1 MNLVPKKLQK
11 NEREIKRIHEEIK
24 EDYAFA
30 VKKSVVDFVLK
41 EPEIDEDE
49 RFLDEDDETPM
60 TIELAAVSE
69 AWKKLFK
76 TSKRYLTHNLHL
88 INQCMLQTQ
97 TLWHKSFVDLRLID
111 VAKLKS
117 KPKIEM
123 LQFQDL
129 IYQEIEKGKKVL
141 KEDWSP
147 QIVQI
152 FRACQKSKRKKIL
165 PPDTRLPAFLTCLAT
180 LMSAQ
185 LQQLAI
191 TSISDFREYANV
203 LESDSKGSHRP
214 GFILNL
220 KVSANKI
227 SFTPSFADI
236 EASIVEVYTMI
247 KNAVHD
253 IQRLDYTLLEE
264 EASGKP
270 KNLKPVLLPE
280 IIDVAK
286 DEVRKIVAEQNK
298 VPTEYIKMFET
309 YMHLIDGT
317 SEKSTDSY
325 VNENHTFDEFKE
337 KVLYFDNLGKTIN
350 NDIEKVVQLG
360 MYELHCDDLILNLFR
375 KTDGLRE
382 KVLQKMSQDHQ
393 NINNNLCERYE
404 EISNVALTSP
414 NNTGELVELRAKVSH
429 IETVVMTEMAA
440 ELNKAAGRLV
450 FLSDFCQFT
459 TSEMKLNTKTFQWH
473 AKMPSIFEEHR
484 NIMLGKT
491 NEYQKALKLKRDR
504 FQEELDGYSSQV
516 EEFFTYGSVD
526 ELPKYL
532 KKAQALKT
540 KLEVAEDKIKHFNME
555 EKAFEWEQ
563 TSYPTLAETQDKLAP
578 FVRLYE
584 ISMDFMDK
592 QKTWFESPMGTH
604 HPDDINKQ
612 VEDSLKTVIKLEKD
626 FSEIPAAKTLV
637 VDVRQKIEDF
647 KDKMPIIKTLGNPAL
662 RERHWETVS
671 NTVGFPVKGGSE
683 TNLYKILDMGLDE
696 YVKKFE
702 KISETATK
710 EHNLELS
717 MEHMVEEWSD
727 KEFKINPYGETNT
740 YTLSATDDIQS
751 LLDDHIVKTQ
761 TMRGSPYIKPFE
773 ERIGKWEEQLL
784 MLQEIMDEW
793 LKVQGTWL
801 YFEPIFS
808 SPDIMSQMPEE
819 GRRFTTV
826 DKNWRDIM
834 KAAIVD
840 KHVLAVLD
848 IDRILEKLKKSNEL
862 LDLINKGLY
871 DYLEKKRLFFPRFFF
886 LSNAQLLEILS
897 ETKDPSRVARYLV
910 KIFEGV
916 NSLEFNDELEVTK
929 IKSISGE
936 VIPLA
941 KNVST
946 AKARGQVDRWLA
958 DLDKQIKESLQKEI
972 KTALTD
978 FIDEDISQWIHKL
991 PSQIVICVL
1000 QTLWTSFIHKAI
1012 PEGSNA
1018 LSELKAKNLKEKEMA
1033 VSLLSTTED
1042 SEKLKTL
1049 GNVIITNNHI
1059 DNIIKEL
1066 LENNVSTHF
1075 DFFWKSQLKFY
1086 WEETEKGEN
1095 LMIKMIDGILQYGY
1109 EYFGSYERLV
1119 MTPLTEKCFR
1129 VLTLALHQI
1138 KGGSIQGPTGTGK
1151 TETVKDLSKAC
1162 GKQCIVFNCSEGLG
1176 YRPLGKFIKG
1186 LACSGAWSCFDEFHR
1201 INTDVLSIIA
1211 QEILTLQRGIQANQT
1226 NIVFDDTEILLNP
1239 TCALFVT
1246 MEALSSVDKQMPDN
1260 FQVLFR
1266 NISMNEPDPKMII
1279 EAFLASKGFVKS
1291 LNLARKLTTMF
1302 HICQKMLSKQ
1312 PHYEFGLR
1320 SIKAVINLCVVFR
1333 SKQKDNTEEHIVF
1346 NAVYRMKFAELLP
1359 DDQALFMKIASDIF
1373 PGVEVDKPEYKTV
1386 NEATA
1391 EVCKKENLQCTEYFL
1406 SKIQEMYE
1414 MISLNDGIMIVGEAF
1429 SGKTT
1434 LYKVLAQ
1441 VLKIIKSTNEKEESS
1456 VHKIVVNPKSLTIEQ
1471 MYGFF
1476 DENNEWNDGILAT
1489 TYRNFAN
1496 MSPSEYKWLVF
1507 DSPVDPE
1514 WIENLNTVLDENRKL
1529 CLMSGEIIKLP
1540 QNTNL
1545 IFETQD
1551 CSTATPATIS
1561 RCGMLYL
1568 AGDPLTWQILV
1579 TTWVKTLPEAIN
1591 KGLRDMIKTLFL
1603 RFLPP
1608 MLQLLSNFPTHCV
1621 KSTDKNILKGFIN
1634 IFDCHLSIF
1643 DETWSKGKSEH
1654 ELRPVLEGIFF
1665 YSCIWAVGGLCDS
1678 FLSKRFNEVFTELM
1692 EGDLRKETK
1701 ANNNITVEVPT
1712 MKTAYALPIPKQRS
1726 VFSYQLVIHNK
1737 AEWTKW
1743 EDVLSTNTQLPRD
1756 VYAGNMIIPTL
1767 DTVRYQHI
1775 MGLLVKNDK
1784 PFILIGPSGTGKTV
1798 YIKDLLNRKLDKEKF
1813 SSTAVY
1819 FTKISTPN
1827 VTQDII
1833 MSKLDKRRK
1842 GVYGPALGKSFII
1855 FVDDINL
1862 PEKDCVGSQGTIE
1875 LLRQM
1880 MDHKTWYDNKELFSM
1895 KIVNTSVI
1903 AAIKPPACDN
1913 ERMSERFMRH
1923 FNSIYIDHFED
1934 STITAIFSRI
1944 VLWHLDTKGFSKEF
1958 DPCIEQVVSSTL
1970 ELHKYAVKNLLPTPN
1985 RTHYLFNLRDFS
1997 RVILGVLLSAPES
2010 MEDLKAM
2017 KRLWIHE
2024 AMRVYYDR
2032 LVDDVDKSNLFKVVR
2047 KTVQS
2052 KMKED
2057 FNDLLQVLSTDGS
2070 TVTENDMRSMNYSD
2084 FMNPSED
2091 EKFYRENTDME
2102 KMRETVAG
2110 YLEEYNKTSRKPM
2123 DLVLFNFALEHLCRI
2138 NRILKQPQSHALLV
2152 GVCGSGRQ
2160 CLTRLAAHISNYN
2173 FQMIE
2178 MSNSYSFKDWRND
2191 LKNVL
2196 RKFSTE
2202 ITSCVLYVYDNQ
2214 LKNELF
2220 LEDINNILNLG
2231 EVPNIFTADEKNE
2244 VVENMRTLESQL
2256 DKSLHTEGGSQELF
2270 DLFIRMVREKLHIV
2284 IGMSTYSPNFN
2295 SSLRNFPCILNCCTV
2310 DWFTLWPPDALHFV
2324 SHSFLKDIKFT
2335 PEELEGCTKVSEFFH
2350 TSATVMADEAYDG
2363 ETLFNCVTP
2372 ATFLELNKLFRTL
2385 LESKRNEV
2393 DDIKQRYT
2401 VGLDKIK
2408 DAASQVSVMQAELEA
2423 IQPHL
2428 TAASKEVDKSVA
2440 LVEKDLNEVS
2450 ELEKIVKNED
2460 SVVSEKTKQADALR
2474 QELQD
2479 DLAEVTA
2486 VVDAAIETLN
2496 SLTAQDFA
2504 AVRAVKTPPNSIKL
2518 IMEAI
2523 CMLKNIKP
2531 DKIPDPNGKTV
2542 DDYWGPAKRI
2552 MGEPKFVAELTEFEK
2567 DDINMKTM
2575 KLIRDRYLSNA
2586 EIDPET
2592 SKQSM
2597 GAGDAVAKCLFR
2609 WLVSIEAY
2617 DKIAKQVAPKK
2628 EALQKLDVELET
2640 DSKSLKEKQEVY
2652 DEANGKLKVLQADLA
2667 TKKAKKAE
2675 LENEVETCSRKLE
2688 RAEQLIGGLGGE
2700 RDKWATIVG
2709 NLGTRFVKLT
2719 GDVLLSSALVAY
2731 LGAFTFEEREKKV
2744 AEWMEKCKEHNV
2756 PFSEDFSLYNVLG
2769 DPITTQAW
2777 QLCGLPTD
2785 QFSTNNGIITF
2796 TSRRWV
2802 CFMDP
2807 QEIGKK
2813 WIHSIEKNNNL
2824 QILRQSDPEFLR
2836 SLESSIQFGQPA
2848 LLENVGE
2855 TLDPILEPLLT
2866 KQTFKQGGSVCLK
2879 LGDSTLEYHKDF
2891 KLYIT
2896 TKLKVPRFARDTVS
2910 KVALINFSITTMG
2923 LDEQLLTIT
2932 VTRERPE
2939 LEEERAQLTVQAND
2953 NRKQLRDIENK
2964 ILEVLY
2970 SSKGNI
2976 LEDENAIKVL
2986 SSSKVLANEITE
2998 KQNVAFESR
3007 KKIDDNRAPYLE
3019 VASYAGVLFFTICE
3033 LSTVNHMYQYS
3044 LNWFINLFCNS
3055 IDLAEKS
3062 EEMAERLSNINDHVT
3077 WTLYQTV
3084 CRGLFEED
3092 RFLFSLLLCVHLM
3105 KYQNKLTQE
3114 EFIAF
3119 LSLPNDNEDYGE
3131 NPLKHF
3137 GNDAFRKLS
3146 HLGRTFKEMENIL
3159 AVVKENE
3166 GVWLELIESNP
3177 ATILEVD
3184 FPNFPNI
3191 SKFKKLIILKCLAA
3205 IHLKEIV
3212 PFFVGENIGE
3222 KYTVSP
3228 LPDMTKTY
3236 NESSSTTPIAFIIGQ
3251 TADPCEEIY
3260 ELAEKMNLGAKRL
3273 QFLCLGKGKE
3283 NQAAELLKDGV
3294 QAGTWVI
3301 LENCHLVPEW
3311 LPILESICESFDE
3324 ETASPDFR
3332 LFMTSVTTTKFPV
3345 PVLQTCIKVVLEE
3358 PLNVKE
3364 NLLRTQL
3371 LPKSEVTKYNENG
3384 DLYKKMLFTYSM
3396 FHAVLNERVHFTEVG
3411 WNQDYV
3417 FSRKNLKLCLSY
3429 LFETLKEN
3437 ESLNL
3442 KATSYLTS
3450 ECIYGSGMEDYL
3462 DSRTLLT
3469 IFQKFCCKEL
3479 LNEDEQCFDESKVY
3493 KIKPFKSF
3501 DELIESINQLPPQTR
3516 RGLLGM
3522 PQAISDFRKRKD
3534 TNKLLTNLM
3543 LTQNLSLHTKVLTE
3557 NSQILDRVEKIIESI
3572 PKLFNVDKIVD
3583 KFSSMNIIL
3592 GQELTSC
3599 NKLIDIVTGSLRSLR
3614 EALVGMNVMSSE
3626 AENTFRHVKKNL
3638 VLDEFKVCIKDL
3650 VFITKKSF
3658 TFVFNL
3664 ESNISNNLQSTRF
3677 HGRFEGK
3684 SDVPSKLARQR
3695 ISTKDKIVSHYVS

>member
-1 MNLVPKKLQK
+1 
-11 NEREIKRIHEEIK
+11 
-24 EDYAFA
+24 
-30 VKKSVVDFVLK
+30 
-41 EPEIDEDE
+41 
-49 RFLDEDDETPM
+49 
-60 TIELAAVSE
+60 
-69 AWKKLFK
+69 
-76 TSKRYLTHNLHL
+76 
-88 INQCMLQTQ
+88 
-97 TLWHKSFVDLRLID
+97 
-111 VAKLKS
+111 
-117 KPKIEM
+117 
-123 LQFQDL
+123 
-129 IYQEIEKGKKVL
+129 
-141 KEDWSP
+141 
-147 QIVQI
+147 
-152 FRACQKSKRKKIL
+152 
-165 PPDTRLPAFLTCLAT
+165 
-180 LMSAQ
+180 
-185 LQQLAI
+185 
-191 TSISDFREYANV
+191 
-203 LESDSKGSHRP
+203 
-214 GFILNL
+214 
-220 KVSANKI
+220 
-227 SFTPSFADI
+227 
-236 EASIVEVYTMI
+236 
-247 KNAVHD
+247 
-253 IQRLDYTLLEE
+253 
-264 EASGKP
+264 
-270 KNLKPVLLPE
+270 
-280 IIDVAK
+280 
-286 DEVRKIVAEQNK
+286 
-298 VPTEYIKMFET
+298 
-309 YMHLIDGT
+309 
-317 SEKSTDSY
+317 
-325 VNENHTFDEFKE
+325 
-337 KVLYFDNLGKTIN
+337 
-350 NDIEKVVQLG
+350 
-360 MYELHCDDLILNLFR
+360 
-375 KTDGLRE
+375 
-382 KVLQKMSQDHQ
+382 
-393 NINNNLCERYE
+393 
-404 EISNVALTSP
+404 
-414 NNTGELVELRAKVSH
+414 
-429 IETVVMTEMAA
+429 
-440 ELNKAAGRLV
+440 
-450 FLSDFCQFT
+450 
-459 TSEMKLNTKTFQWH
+459 
-473 AKMPSIFEEHR
+473 
-484 NIMLGKT
+484 
-491 NEYQKALKLKRDR
+491 
-504 FQEELDGYSSQV
+504 
-516 EEFFTYGSVD
+516 
-526 ELPKYL
+526 
-532 KKAQALKT
+532 
-540 KLEVAEDKIKHFNME
+540 
-555 EKAFEWEQ
+555 
-563 TSYPTLAETQDKLAP
+563 
-578 FVRLYE
+578 
-584 ISMDFMDK
+584 MDK
-592 QKTWFESPMGTH
+592 K
-604 HPDDINKQ
+604 
-612 VEDSLKTVIKLEKD
+612 
-626 FSEIPAAKTLV
+626 
-637 VDVRQKIEDF
+637 
-647 KDKMPIIKTLGNPAL
+647 
-662 RERHWETVS
+662 
-671 NTVGFPVKGGSE
+671 
-683 TNLYKILDMGLDE
+683 
-696 YVKKFE
+696 
-702 KISETATK
+702 
-710 EHNLELS
+710 
-717 MEHMVEEWSD
+717 
-727 KEFKINPYGETNT
+727 
-740 YTLSATDDIQS
+740 
-751 LLDDHIVKTQ
+751 
-761 TMRGSPYIKPFE
+761 
-773 ERIGKWEEQLL
+773 
-784 MLQEIMDEW
+784 
-793 LKVQGTWL
+793 
-801 YFEPIFS
+801 
-808 SPDIMSQMPEE
+808 
-819 GRRFTTV
+819 
-826 DKNWRDIM
+826 
-834 KAAIVD
+834 
-840 KHVLAVLD
+840 
-848 IDRILEKLKKSNEL
+848 
-862 LDLINKGLY
+862 
-871 DYLEKKRLFFPRFFF
+871 
-886 LSNAQLLEILS
+886 
-897 ETKDPSRVARYLV
+897 
-910 KIFEGV
+910 
-916 NSLEFNDELEVTK
+916 
-929 IKSISGE
+929 
-936 VIPLA
+936 
-941 KNVST
+941 
-946 AKARGQVDRWLA
+946 
-958 DLDKQIKESLQKEI
+958 
-972 KTALTD
+972 
-978 FIDEDISQWIHKL
+978 
-991 PSQIVICVL
+991 
-1000 QTLWTSFIHKAI
+1000 
-1012 PEGSNA
+1012 
-1018 LSELKAKNLKEKEMA
+1018 
-1033 VSLLSTTED
+1033 
-1042 SEKLKTL
+1042 
-1049 GNVIITNNHI
+1049 
-1059 DNIIKEL
+1059 
-1066 LENNVSTHF
+1066 
-1075 DFFWKSQLKFY
+1075 
-1086 WEETEKGEN
+1086 
-1095 LMIKMIDGILQYGY
+1095 
-1109 EYFGSYERLV
+1109 
-1119 MTPLTEKCFR
+1119 
-1129 VLTLALHQI
+1129 
-1138 KGGSIQGPTGTGK
+1138 
-1151 TETVKDLSKAC
+1151 
-1162 GKQCIVFNCSEGLG
+1162 
-1176 YRPLGKFIKG
+1176 
-1186 LACSGAWSCFDEFHR
+1186 
-1201 INTDVLSIIA
+1201 
-1211 QEILTLQRGIQANQT
+1211 
-1226 NIVFDDTEILLNP
+1226 
-1239 TCALFVT
+1239 
-1246 MEALSSVDKQMPDN
+1246 MPDN

-1266 NISMNEPDPKMII
+1266 NISMQKPDPQMII
-1279 EAFLASKGFVKS
+1279 DAFLASKGFSKS
-1291 LNLARKLTTMF
+1291 FILAKKLTTMF
-1302 HICQKMLSKQ
+1302 HICEKMLSKQ

-1320 SIKAVINLCVVFR
+1320 SIKTVINLSVVYHD
-1333 SKQKDNTEEHIVF
+1333 KQKEKSEEHVVF
-1346 NAVYRMKFAELLP
+1346 NAVYRMKFGELLQ

-1386 NEATA
+1386 NEATE

-1406 SKIQEMYE
+1406 SKVQEMYE
-1414 MISLNDGIMIVGEAF
+1414 MIRLNDGIMIVGEAF

-1434 LYKVLAQ
+1434 LYKVLAE
-1441 VLKIIKSTNEKEESS
+1441 VLKLTNKGNNEKEEASS
-1456 VHKIVVNPKSLTIEQ
+1456 VHRIIVNPKSMTIEQ
-1471 MYGFF
+1471 MYGYF

-1489 TYRNFAN
+1489 TYRNFSN
-1496 MSPSEYKWLVF
+1496 MPASEYKWLIF
-1507 DSPVDPE
+1507 DGPVDPE

-1568 AGDPLTWQILV
+1568 AEEPLTWQILV
-1579 TTWVKTLPEAIN
+1579 TTWVKTLPDAIN
-1591 KGLRDMIKTLFL
+1591 KSLRDMITFLFL

-1608 MLQLLSNFPTHCV
+1608 LLQLLNNHPTHCI
-1621 KSTDKNILKGFIN
+1621 KSTNKNILKGFLN

-1678 FLSKRFNEVFTELM
+1678 FLSKRFNDVFTELM

-1701 ANNNITVEVPT
+1701 SNNHITVEVPGLR
-1712 MKTAYALPIPKQRS
+1712 TAYALPIPKQRS

-1743 EDVLSTNTQLPRD
+1743 EDVLSINTQLPRD

-1813 SSTAVY
+1813 ASTAIY
-1819 FTKISTPN
+1819 FTKISTPM

-1842 GVYGPALGKSFII
+1842 GVYGPPLGKNFII

-1862 PEKDCVGSQGTIE
+1862 PQKDCVGSQGAIE

-1903 AAIKPPACDN
+1903 AAIKPPSSEN
-1913 ERMSERFMRH
+1913 EMMSGRFMRH
-1923 FNSIYIDHFED
+1923 FNSIFIDHFED
-1934 STITAIFSRI
+1934 TTITAIFSRI

-2032 LVDDVDKSNLFKVVR
+2032 LIDETDKSNLFQVVR
-2047 KTVQS
+2047 KTVQT

-2057 FNDLLQVLSTDGS
+2057 INDLLTVLSTDGK
-2070 TVTENDMRSMNYSD
+2070 TVSENDMRALNYND

-2091 EKFYRENTDME
+2091 EKFYRENTDLE
-2102 KMRETVAG
+2102 KMRETVAN

-2173 FQMIE
+2173 FNMIE

-2202 ITSCVLYVYDNQ
+2202 VTSHVLYVYDNQ

-2231 EVPNIFTADEKNE
+2231 EVPNIFTPDEKNE
-2244 VVENMRTLESQL
+2244 VVENMRNLETQL
-2256 DKSLHTEGGSQELF
+2256 DKSLHTEGGTQELY

-2284 IGMSTYSPNFN
+2284 IGMSTYSENFN

-2310 DWFTLWPPDALHFV
+2310 DWFTLWPADALHFV
-2324 SHSFLKDIKFT
+2324 SHSFLKDIDFT
-2335 PEELEGCTKVSEFFH
+2335 PEELDGCTKVSEFFH
-2350 TSATVMADEAYDG
+2350 TSATVMADDAYDG

-2385 LESKRNEV
+2385 LETKRNEV
-2393 DDIKQRYT
+2393 NDMKQRFT

-2408 DAASQVSVMQAELEA
+2408 DAASQVSVMQGELEA

-2460 SVVSEKTKQADALR
+2460 AVVSEKTKQADTIR
-2474 QELQD
+2474 QELQEE
-2479 DLAEVTA
+2479 LAEVTA
-2486 VVDAAIETLN
+2486 VVDAAIEALN

-2531 DKIPDPNGKTV
+2531 DKIPDPNGKTI

-2552 MGEPKFVAELTEFEK
+2552 MGEPKFVTDLTEFDK
-2567 DDINMKTM
+2567 DDINIKTI
-2575 KLIRDRYLSNA
+2575 KLIRDKYLTNA

-2609 WLVSIEAY
+2609 WLVAVEAY

-2628 EALQKLDVELET
+2628 EALQKLDLELESDT
-2640 DSKSLKEKQEVY
+2640 KSLKEKQEVY

-2709 NLGTRFVKLT
+2709 NLGTRFIKLT

-2731 LGAFTFEEREKKV
+2731 LGAFSSEEREKTV
-2744 AEWMEKCKEHNV
+2744 GGWMEKCREYNV

-2769 DPITTQAW
+2769 DAITTQAW

-2785 QFSTNNGIITF
+2785 QFSTDNGIITN

-2802 CFMDP
+2802 CFVDP

-2813 WIHSIEKNNNL
+2813 WIQSIEKNNNL

-2976 LEDENAIKVL
+2976 LEDENAIKIL

-3007 KKIDDNRAPYLE
+3007 KKIDDSRAPYLE

-3033 LSTVNHMYQYS
+3033 LSAVNHMYQYS

-3092 RFLFSLLLCVHLM
+3092 RFLFSLLLCVYIL
-3105 KYQNKLTQE
+3105 KYQKKLTQE

-3119 LSLPNDNEDYGE
+3119 SSLPNTDDGKEE
-3131 NPLKHF
+3131 NTLKHF
-3137 GNDAFRKLS
+3137 GTDVWQKLN
-3146 HLGRTFKEMENIL
+3146 HLAKTYTEMKKIINVVENNEEDWFK
-3159 AVVKENE
+3159 
-3166 GVWLELIESNP
+3166 LINSDP
-3177 ATILEVD
+3177 ATILEM
-3184 FPNFPNI
+3184 NFPEYPDLT
-3191 SKFKKLIILKCLAA
+3191 KFQKLIILKCIAG

-3212 PFFVGENIGE
+3212 PFFVKENIGE

-3228 LPDMTKTY
+3228 LPDMVKTY
-3236 NESSSTTPIAFIIGQ
+3236 NESSSTTPIAFILGE
-3251 TADPCEEIY
+3251 TSDPCEEIY
-3260 ELAEKMNLGAKRL
+3260 DLAEKINLGAKRL
-3273 QFLCLGKGKE
+3273 QFLCLGNGKE
-3283 NQAAELLKDGV
+3283 KQAAELLKDGV

-3301 LENCHLVPEW
+3301 LENCHLVPDW
-3311 LPILESICESFDE
+3311 LPTLESICESFDE

-3345 PVLQTCIKVVLEE
+3345 PVLQNCIKVVLEE
-3358 PLNVKE
+3358 PLHVKE

-3371 LPKSEVTKYNENG
+3371 FPKAEQTKYNENG
-3384 DLYKKMLFTYSM
+3384 ELYKKMLFTYSI

-3429 LFETLKEN
+3429 LFETLKED
-3437 ESLNL
+3437 ETLNL
-3442 KATSYLTS
+3442 KALSYLTS
-3450 ECIYGSGMEDYL
+3450 ECIYGSGIEDYL
-3462 DSRTLLT
+3462 DCRTLLT
-3469 IFQKFCCKEL
+3469 IFRKFCCKEIIED
-3479 LNEDEQCFDESKVY
+3479 NE
-3493 KIKPFKSF
+3493 KSF
-3501 DELIESINQLPPQTR
+3501 DSNLVYNIKAFKTFDELVDSVSRLPEQTSR
-3516 RGLLGM
+3516 ELLGM

-3534 TNKLLTNLM
+3534 TNKLLKNLM
-3543 LTQNLSLHTKVLTE
+3543 LTQNLSIHAKVLTE
-3557 NSQILDRVEKIIESI
+3557 TSQILHRVEQLMEKI
-3572 PKLFNVDKIVD
+3572 PKRFNLEEIASGQNVDD
-3583 KFSSMNIIL
+3583 FSSMQIIL
-3592 GQELTSC
+3592 CQELNSC
-3599 NKLIDIVTGSLRSLR
+3599 NKLTDKVTGSLTSLK
-3614 EALVGMNVMSSE
+3614 EALVGLNVMSSDV
-3626 AENTFRHVKKNL
+3626 ENTFKHLKKDN
-3638 VLDEFKVCIKDL
+3638 VPEDFKVRLIQK
-3650 VFITKKSF
+3650 
-3658 TFVFNL
+3658 
-3664 ESNISNNLQSTRF
+3664 
-3677 HGRFEGK
+3677 
-3684 SDVPSKLARQR
+3684 
-3695 ISTKDKIVSHYVS
+3695 Y